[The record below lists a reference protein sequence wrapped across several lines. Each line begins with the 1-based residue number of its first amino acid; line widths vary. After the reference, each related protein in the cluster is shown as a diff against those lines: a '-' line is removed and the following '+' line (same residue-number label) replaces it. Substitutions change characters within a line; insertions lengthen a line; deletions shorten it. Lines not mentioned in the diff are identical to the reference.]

1 MQQIVSQVKRGPQ
14 NIIMAFKGTMHTAF
28 GEKAMKLGKFRK
40 GQIAVVMTLV
50 IATLVGVMS
59 LGADVGVMYYNW
71 VQLQKGADA
80 AAVAGASYLNEGAA
94 GVTLAAAD
102 VNANCTGQSDDAKKA
117 ACTYAINNG
126 LATDANSLTINE
138 PGQNLPAGAAS
149 PNIQVVATR
158 NNLPYVFG
166 RAIGL
171 STYKVAAMATAAQA
185 SAGGGHIFPVGLQC
199 TPSGNPLSCPDPFAE
214 YQNLTL
220 TEKFAGDTFA
230 PGNWAY
236 LGPDGGGAQ
245 TVSGD
250 IANGSSSLISYLGTV
265 STQTGN
271 ISNSQ
276 QLSNGFNA
284 RVTRHNNMSGD
295 VPGTQTT
302 CSTVQ
307 YSQVCSGSVKPC
319 TGDPLAIIV
328 PLVNFN
334 GANGNSNLTVYGF
347 AELYLNPAFNPKTD
361 TSMQACFITTLDPQA
376 VAGSGAP
383 ANGVLP
389 PPSLIQ

>member
-1 MQQIVSQVKRGPQ
+1 VICADANEPGLLCAFIDEKLSARIAGSIAEIDRAHGHERFRGNDGKPVSWAVSIKTPLKDALINRFEVIDDISAYDQW
-14 NIIMAFKGTMHTAF
+14 IAALEEAAAFLRS
-28 GEKAMKLGKFRK
+28 EKAQFENEIATATCSGCGHALAAHLHTRSAELDCHAIGGMPIGGSERKLGKFRK
-40 GQIAVVMTLV
+40 GQMAVVMTLV

-117 ACTYAINNG
+117 ACPYAINNG

-138 PGQNLPAGAAS
+138 PGQNLPAGASS
-149 PNIQVVATR
+149 PNIQVIATR

-199 TPSGNPLSCPDPFAE
+199 TPSGNPLSCPDPFGK

-220 TEKFAGDTFA
+220 TEKCF
-230 PGNWAY
+230 
-236 LGPDGGGAQ
+236 
-245 TVSGD
+245 VSR
-250 IANGSSSLISYLGTV
+250 SL
-265 STQTGN
+265 
-271 ISNSQ
+271 
-276 QLSNGFNA
+276 
-284 RVTRHNNMSGD
+284 
-295 VPGTQTT
+295 
-302 CSTVQ
+302 
-307 YSQVCSGSVKPC
+307 SVH
-319 TGDPLAIIV
+319 PL
-328 PLVNFN
+328 
-334 GANGNSNLTVYGF
+334 
-347 AELYLNPAFNPKTD
+347 K
-361 TSMQACFITTLDPQA
+361 
-376 VAGSGAP
+376 
-383 ANGVLP
+383 
-389 PPSLIQ
+389 